1 MVRTGKDKLYH
12 IIACALLSCGTFVV
26 LFIAHDDRCSCNTI
40 CLNPR
45 GSNNDD
51 DNGVGGNENVNVSG
65 YNNAEGDSDADA
77 EMAVTYTTPSDS
89 AGEPNNTD
97 NDNDTRHNNNPKK
110 CPLCIRILSI
120 FGCHQIPKK
129 YYIMAAKSGFV
140 AMTIGALK
148 EIGDA
153 YNFWPIL
160 CQTGCTASW
169 ADILAD
175 LIGVAF
181 GEIMIVLA
189 LCFRYATITQQ
200 IT

>member
-1 MVRTGKDKLYH
+1 
-12 IIACALLSCGTFVV
+12 
-26 LFIAHDDRCSCNTI
+26 
-40 CLNPR
+40 
-45 GSNNDD
+45 
-51 DNGVGGNENVNVSG
+51 
-65 YNNAEGDSDADA
+65 
-77 EMAVTYTTPSDS
+77 
-89 AGEPNNTD
+89 
-97 NDNDTRHNNNPKK
+97 
-110 CPLCIRILSI
+110 
-120 FGCHQIPKK
+120 
-129 YYIMAAKSGFV
+129 MAAKSGFV

-160 CQTGCTASW
+160 CQIGCTASW